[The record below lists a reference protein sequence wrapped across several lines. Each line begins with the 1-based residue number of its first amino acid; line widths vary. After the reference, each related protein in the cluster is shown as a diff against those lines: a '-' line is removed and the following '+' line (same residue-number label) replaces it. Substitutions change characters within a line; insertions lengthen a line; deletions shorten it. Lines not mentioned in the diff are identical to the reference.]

1 MDHETSTR
9 RAQVA
14 VLTVSDTRSP
24 SDDKS
29 GSYIAEALIKAGHT
43 VHCQEIVPD
52 EHAPIV
58 TKITTWANDQ
68 TVDAIIVSGGTGAS
82 PRDVT
87 PDAIVPLMAGTL
99 DGFGELFRLLSY
111 NEIGAAAM
119 LSRAVAGWID
129 SETLRT
135 PVFLLPGSPAGVS
148 LALSELIVPQ
158 LGHLLDVC
166 SMETSQ

>member
-29 GSYIAEALIKAGHT
+29 GSCIAEALIKAGHT

-58 TKITTWANDQ
+58 SKITTWANDQ

-111 NEIGAAAM
+111 NEIGASAM

-129 SETLRT
+129 SETQRT

>member
-29 GSYIAEALIKAGHT
+29 GSCIAEALIKAGHT

-58 TKITTWANDQ
+58 SKITSWANDQ
-68 TVDAIIVSGGTGAS
+68 TVNAIIVSGGTGAS

-111 NEIGAAAM
+111 NEIGASAM

-129 SETLRT
+129 SETQRT

>member
-14 VLTVSDTRSP
+14 VLTVSDTRSS
-24 SDDKS
+24 SDDIS
-29 GSYIAEALIKAGHT
+29 GSYIAETLIKAGHT

-58 TKITTWANDQ
+58 SKITTWANDQ

-111 NEIGAAAM
+111 NEIGASAM

-129 SETLRT
+129 SETQRT

>member
-1 MDHETSTR
+1 MDHEASTR
-9 RAQVA
+9 RARVA

-29 GSYIAEALIKAGHT
+29 GSCIAEALIKGGHT
-43 VHCQEIVPD
+43 VHCQQIVPD
-52 EHAPIV
+52 EHASIV
-58 TKITTWANDQ
+58 SKITTWANGQ

-111 NEIGAAAM
+111 NKIGAAAM

-129 SETLRT
+129 SETQRT
-135 PVFLLPGSPAGVS
+135 PVFMLPGSPAAVS

>member
-14 VLTVSDTRSP
+14 VLTVSDTRSS

-29 GSYIAEALIKAGHT
+29 GSCIAEALIKAGHT

-52 EHAPIV
+52 EHAQIV
-58 TKITTWANDQ
+58 SKITTWANDQ

>member
-52 EHAPIV
+52 EHAQIV
-58 TKITTWANDQ
+58 SKITTWANDQ

-111 NEIGAAAM
+111 NEIGASAM

-129 SETLRT
+129 SETQRT